1 MSMIKSATESKSNT
15 ESRTKNKSTRQMA
28 REEKRCFWHN
38 HIQGWRESGLNQID
52 YCRRQGL
59 KRDQFTY
66 WKGRLAQDSSSIS
79 LAPVAM
85 KVNLQPSSQPITPKP
100 LVVVVDSR
108 FRIEVSGDFESKT
121 LVKLVSALRQV

>member
-1 MSMIKSATESKSNT
+1 MIKTKSK
-15 ESRTKNKSTRQMA
+15 TKIKTKSQMA

-66 WKGRLAQDSSSIS
+66 WIGRLAQDSAAISDSSSIS
-79 LAPVAM
+79 LVPVAV
-85 KVNLQPSSQPITPKP
+85 KVNVEPSPQPIAPKP

-108 FRIEVSGDFESKT
+108 FRVEVSGDFESAT
-121 LVKLVSALRQV
+121 LLKLVSALRQA